1 MKKSQHNA
9 KKKLGSPE
17 VLIFFAMVLTPS
29 IIIGYLLGAGV
40 AAIMGGFITMFTYIS
55 CTGGSLRANL
65 IRFASLGPLVA
76 IGSIAPRFL
85 AEVTVVGGVALA
97 IGFVFLASVLPLR
110 GRRYA
115 ATSLGMG
122 MGVLLGYAL
131 PLGNLNIYQL
141 LMAAAAGLAAT
152 LLLLVVL
159 ALKDPTGP
167 TRNAVAGLL
176 ESTER
181 GFATAFDSWTADGA
195 PRWLASV
202 MVAAGRYHLARNV
215 LEVAPELS
223 ADVTATLKWA
233 ETTAQEIATHVRLKD
248 PAAALEISDPP
259 EVLENV
265 GNQSEPLR
273 QSIIAAL
280 SNAA

>member
-1 MKKSQHNA
+1 
-9 KKKLGSPE
+9 
-17 VLIFFAMVLTPS
+17 
-29 IIIGYLLGAGV
+29 
-40 AAIMGGFITMFTYIS
+40 MGGFIAMFTYIS
-55 CTGGSLRANL
+55 CAGGSLRANL

-76 IGSIAPRFL
+76 VGSIAPRFL
-85 AEVTVVGGVALA
+85 AEVTVVGGMALA
-97 IGFVFLASVLPLR
+97 VGFVFLASILPLR

-122 MGVLLGYAL
+122 MVVLLGYAL

-141 LMAAAAGLAAT
+141 LMAAVAGLTGT

-167 TRNAVAGLL
+167 TRDAVAGLL

-215 LEVAPELS
+215 LESAPNPSVGVA
-223 ADVTATLKWA
+223 ATLTWA
-233 ETTAQEIATHVRLKD
+233 EAT
-248 PAAALEISDPP
+248 S
-259 EVLENV
+259 
-265 GNQSEPLR
+265 G
-273 QSIIAAL
+273 
-280 SNAA
+280 